1 MKEITIGVSYEM
13 LDTLLEEHFKE
24 TILDTLKEIR
34 EFDEAF
40 EPAPRYQVKDYMM
53 WHEFIEGAKKVWS
66 WISIEPFPS
75 LEEED
80 NYGFIDWLDD
90 DEETQEDN

>member
-13 LDTLLEEHFKE
+13 LDKLLEEHFKE
-24 TILDTLKEIR
+24 IILDTLKEIR
-34 EFDEAF
+34 EFDE
-40 EPAPRYQVKDYMM
+40 RDTIGHHNVKDFMM

-75 LEEED
+75 LEEEEEEPYS
-80 NYGFIDWLDD
+80 NFIDWLDD
-90 DEETQEDN
+90 ET